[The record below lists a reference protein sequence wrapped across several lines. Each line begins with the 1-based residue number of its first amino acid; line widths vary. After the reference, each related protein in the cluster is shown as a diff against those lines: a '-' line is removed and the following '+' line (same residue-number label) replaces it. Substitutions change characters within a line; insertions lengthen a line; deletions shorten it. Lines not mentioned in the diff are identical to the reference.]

1 MIDRRKLMN
10 SFTQQEAFTK
20 AVEKVAR
27 PETE

>member
-10 SFTQQEAFTK
+10 SFTQEAFTK

>member
-1 MIDRRKLMN
+1 MIDRSTLMN
-10 SFTQQEAFTK
+10 SFAQREEFTK